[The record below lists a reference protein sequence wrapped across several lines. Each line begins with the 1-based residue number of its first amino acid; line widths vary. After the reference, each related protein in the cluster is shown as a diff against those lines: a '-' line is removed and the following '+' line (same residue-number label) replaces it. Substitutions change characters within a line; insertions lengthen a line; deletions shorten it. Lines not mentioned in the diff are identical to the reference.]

1 MSCLIFCI
9 RKIRIDDIF
18 YIVLN
23 ILKNRYKKKTVDQ
36 TKKRKSTNIGRGGV
50 LYKDY
55 CYKK

>member
-23 ILKNRYKKKTVDQ
+23 FLKNRYKKKTVDQ
-36 TKKRKSTNIGRGGV
+36 TKKRKSRNIGRGGV
-50 LYKDY
+50 LYKDF